1 MSELSLLS
9 SQVSEINQR
18 LKRVGFFL
26 LLCSNRLKSI
36 KLCKTEIGSERVV
49 NQPQRGSVNVI
60 ILAQINCVYQKTKTK
75 RTVKRHKVYK
85 EQQQQK
91 QNMKRYGEADKSNY

>member
-75 RTVKRHKVYK
+75 RTVKKAQSLQRL
-85 EQQQQK
+85 K
-91 QNMKRYGEADKSNY
+91 QRTTTKHEALW